1 MSAGLLLHRDRYPEI
16 HREEEKKRMKRKRV
30 REDKI
35 LDDDSLHRVSCCRSL
50 LSVSWGYAAAIC
62 PFQEASWRPDS
73 RRLVEV
79 SGKDREAER
88 AEYQKKLWSY
98 IAKKEIPRMA
108 KLFSQARHTVITNN
122 KKVKIGQC

>member
-35 LDDDSLHRVSCCRSL
+35 LDDDSLHRVSCSRL
-50 LSVSWGYAAAIC
+50 LLPVSWGYAAIC
-62 PFQEASWRPDS
+62 PCQEASWRPDS